1 MAGFEIIVALLVL
14 ALCFTALQFG
24 SSPPRRHRSDAVTPE
39 EKYRRYAHEA
49 QEQAQRSRTAADK
62 ASWLRIAQSS
72 YLAPGVFELPK
83 TAN

>member
-1 MAGFEIIVALLVL
+1 
-14 ALCFTALQFG
+14 
-24 SSPPRRHRSDAVTPE
+24 VTPD